1 MMGGRLL
8 AFKKISSQKANKVV
22 EADARA
28 TQPGFRLSP
37 LFGEGGVWLEKKTLQ
52 YTRTPKFKSDFKERR
67 A

>member
-1 MMGGRLL
+1 MMGIDCLL
-8 AFKKISSQKANKVV
+8 SSEISSQKANKVV

-37 LFGEGGVWLEKKTLQ
+37 SVAKEVACIEQQSMEFVFDPKT
-52 YTRTPKFKSDFKERR
+52 DFKERR